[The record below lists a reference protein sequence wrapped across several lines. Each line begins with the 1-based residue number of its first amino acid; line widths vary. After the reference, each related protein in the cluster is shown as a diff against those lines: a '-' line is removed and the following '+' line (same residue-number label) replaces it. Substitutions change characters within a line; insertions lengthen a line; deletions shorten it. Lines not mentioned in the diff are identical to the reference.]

1 MNRYGTGPGILHK
14 RSPYLVE
21 AECRVQVG
29 FYARTV
35 EEAEDLFG
43 EYCQAVEDR
52 HPEIVLSITDLYE
65 DE

>member
-1 MNRYGTGPGILHK
+1 MNQYGKGPGVIN
-14 RSPYLVE
+14 RRRGYMVE
-21 AECRVQVG
+21 AECRVAVG
-29 FYARTV
+29 FYARSR
-35 EEAEDLFG
+35 EEAEDLFN